1 MSNRHTL
8 NQFQYTFEKDTV
20 TIFGQFSIGASGAV
34 TAGTVKG
41 GGVLSVTKEATAGQY
56 TIAFKDKYSR
66 FLDFEAFIV
75 DDAISQITK
84 IQPLVDP
91 ATLQSGLAST
101 GSLVVQCLA
110 VESDATP
117 VLIAANPASGALVMF
132 RAVFRNSSVNPFYA

>member
-20 TIFGQFSIGASGAV
+20 TIFGEFSVGTSGAV

-41 GGVLSVTKEATAGQY
+41 GGVLSVVKESTDGQY
-56 TIAFKDKYSR
+56 TISFKDKYKR
-66 FLDFEAFIV
+66 FLDFSSFIV
-75 DDAISQITK
+75 DDSVSQVVK

-91 ATLQSGLAST
+91 STLQSGLAST

-110 VESDATP
+110 IESDSTP
-117 VLIAANPASGALVMF
+117 QLIAANPASGALVMF
-132 RAVFRNSSVNPFYA
+132 KAVFRN